1 MIKNCKHG
9 RQNKWFKKKEEGG
22 FAGKRYLKK
31 GHQGDPLGK
40 GPSFQEEGFEEN
52 WLKKRPMILLIDFK
66 FVILLDDF
74 IVLILLILTIDYLV
88 PGRIHLFGTPA
99 DFTG

>member
-1 MIKNCKHG
+1 
-9 RQNKWFKKKEEGG
+9 
-22 FAGKRYLKK
+22 
-31 GHQGDPLGK
+31 
-40 GPSFQEEGFEEN
+40 
-52 WLKKRPMILLIDFK
+52 MILLID